1 MRMVATFGGYGRDSK
16 PTGMSNTNVSE
27 RVTIYSYIFR
37 IEPIR
42 LRLRIREESQ
52 PVKNSQ
58 SQPAFSISQPAK
70 LVNSTELWLYLT
82 VNQDGEWVD
91 GWTPCNFSYS

>member
-37 IEPIR
+37 IEP
-42 LRLRIREESQ
+42 LDSGF
-52 PVKNSQ
+52 VS
-58 SQPAFSISQPAK
+58 
-70 LVNSTELWLYLT
+70 
-82 VNQDGEWVD
+82 
-91 GWTPCNFSYS
+91 